1 MKKQIKSRERV
12 SEHGEVFT
20 SEREVDKMLQL
31 VQDQVIRPDA
41 TFLEPA
47 CGDGN
52 FLIEIIKRKL
62 EYINPYKKSQLEY
75 EKWCFIC
82 TSSIYGVDIL
92 LDNVIDCRNRL
103 YNYIVGNYENIFKKK
118 SKKEFEDTIMFILT
132 KNILHGDAL
141 TLLKSNGEPIR
152 FSEWKFLLGNKVKRR
167 DYYLSELLN
176 PSIKKMNDENKMGVL
191 SEPIQEFPAVH
202 YMKVSEENV

>member
-12 SEHGEVFT
+12 TEHGEVFT
-20 SEREVDKMLQL
+20 SEREVDSMLKL
-31 VQDQVIRPDA
+31 VQNQVIRPDA

-62 EYINPYKKSQLEY
+62 EYINSYKKSQLEY

-82 TSSIYGVDIL
+82 ASSIYGVDIL
-92 LDNVIDCRNRL
+92 LDNVIECRNRL
-103 YNYIVGNYENIFKKK
+103 FNYIVDVYESIFKKR
-118 SKKEFEDTIMFILT
+118 SKKEFEDIIMFILT

-141 TLLKSNGEPIR
+141 TLLKSDGEPIR
-152 FSEWKFLLGNKVKRR
+152 FSEWKFLMGNKVKRR
-167 DYYLSELLN
+167 DYYLSELLE
-176 PSIKKMNDENKMGVL
+176 PSTKKINDENNIGVL
-191 SEPIQEFPAVH
+191 SEPIQEYPAVH

>member
-1 MKKQIKSRERV
+1 MSRQIKSKERV

-20 SEREVDKMLQL
+20 SEREVDKMLVL
-31 VQDQVIRPDA
+31 VQNQVIRPEA

-62 EYINPYKKSQLEY
+62 DYIYTYKKSQLEY

-82 TSSIYGVDIL
+82 ASSVYGIDIL

-103 YNYIVGNYENIFKKK
+103 YEYIIKTYEGIYKKK
-118 SKKEFEDTIMFILT
+118 SKKNFENVIMFILT

-141 TLLKSNGEPIR
+141 TLLKSDGEPIR
-152 FSEWKFLLGNKVKRR
+152 FSEWKFLMGNKVKRR

-176 PSIKKMNDENKMGVL
+176 PSIKKINDENQIGIL
-191 SEPIQEFPAVH
+191 SEPIEEFAAVH

>member
-20 SEREVDKMLQL
+20 SEREVNSMLEL
-31 VQDQVIRPDA
+31 VKDQTLRPDS

-52 FLIEIIKRKL
+52 FLIEILKRKL
-62 EYINPYKKSQLEY
+62 DVINIYKKSQLEY

-82 TSSIYGVDIL
+82 VSSLYGVDIL
-92 LDNVIDCRNRL
+92 LDNVVECRSRL
-103 YNYIVGNYENIFKKK
+103 YNYVIKVYEDLFKKK
-118 SKKEFEDTIMFILT
+118 SKKEFEDVIKFIFE

-141 TLLKSNGEPIR
+141 TLLKSDGEPIR
-152 FSEWKFLLGNKVKRR
+152 FSEWKFMIGSKVKRR

-176 PSIKKMNDENKMGVL
+176 PSIHHVNDENELAKL

>member
-1 MKKQIKSRERV
+1 MKKQIKSRKRV

-20 SEREVDKMLQL
+20 SEREVEKMLQL
-31 VQDQVIRPDA
+31 VQNQVLRPDA

-52 FLIEIIKRKL
+52 FLIEILKKKL
-62 EYINPYKKSQLEY
+62 ESINLYKKSQLEY

-82 TSSIYGVDIL
+82 ASSIYGVDIL
-92 LDNVIDCRNRL
+92 LDNVIDCRKRL
-103 YNYIVGNYENIFKKK
+103 YNYIIDTYEGIFKKK
-118 SKKEFEDTIMFILT
+118 SKKDFEDIIMFVLT

-141 TLLKSNGEPIR
+141 TLLKSDGEPIR
-152 FSEWKFLLGNKVKRR
+152 FSEWKFLMGNKVKRR
-167 DYYLSELLN
+167 DYYLSELLD
-176 PSIKKMNDENKMGVL
+176 PSIKKLNDENKLGVL

-202 YMKVSEENV
+202 YMKVSEEDV

>member
-12 SEHGEVFT
+12 AEHGEVFT
-20 SEREVDKMLQL
+20 SEREVNKMLDL
-31 VQDQVIRPDA
+31 VNNQVVRPEA

-52 FLIEIIKRKL
+52 FLIEILNRKL
-62 EYINPYKKSQLEY
+62 EYINSYKKSQLEY

-82 TSSIYGVDIL
+82 ASSLYGVDIL
-92 LDNVIDCRNRL
+92 LDNVIECRNRL
-103 YNYIVGNYENIFKKK
+103 SNRIISVYESIYKKK
-118 SKKEFEDTIMFILT
+118 SKKEFEEIIKFILS

-141 TLLKSNGEPIR
+141 TLLKSDGEPIR
-152 FSEWKFLLGNKVKRR
+152 FSEWKFLMGNKVKRR
-167 DYYLSELLN
+167 DYFLSELLN
-176 PSIKKMNDENKMGVL
+176 PSIKRINDENRVGIL